1 MENTAQLTEAWKEAL
16 VGKTI
21 DDVSLHMLAEHYI
34 EYEEGRIWISD
45 GGFEIRSGES
55 HFSFCFHDE
64 SGNFAFHAQPL
75 TDFMEGF
82 DHYEVDLSES
92 VPYLKIK
99 DTTIIDLNVRW
110 SGYEVH
116 DYDGRRVNL
125 PHIEAFV
132 ADIKAGY
139 EKHGLEIVATYHE
152 SLDIAALGESEECG
166 VEDASLTL
174 RAAGFVQQA
183 KELERKRKRQE
194 REWNKFTPEEKASR
208 LVLVPPSTA
217 L

>member
-1 MENTAQLTEAWKEAL
+1 MENTAQLTEAWKEVL
-16 VGKTI
+16 IGKTI

-99 DTTIIDLNVRW
+99 GTTITDLNVRW

-116 DYDGRRVNL
+116 DYDGSVQEK
-125 PHIEAFV
+125 I
-132 ADIKAGY
+132 DIPV
-139 EKHGLEIVATYHE
+139 EFLI
-152 SLDIAALGESEECG
+152 SLDDGQCIQLATVEFTLSPETAFFTKLDYNIEGNMFVCLGEKMEMME
-166 VEDASLTL
+166 
-174 RAAGFVQQA
+174 
-183 KELERKRKRQE
+183 
-194 REWNKFTPEEKASR
+194 
-208 LVLVPPSTA
+208 
-217 L
+217 